1 MISLTAE
8 TSTVPLS
15 PESSYGFIT
24 QLSNESLKLR
34 WLYSQASM
42 ESRNLLQ
49 LMPFL
54 QQGTQD

>member
-8 TSTVPLS
+8 TLEVPFT

-24 QLSNESLKLR
+24 QLSNELLKLHR
-34 WLYSQASM
+34 QYSQASV

-54 QQGTQD
+54 QQETQD